1 MMICE
6 IDGSVDDLLHGCLL
20 CFQAVHLYIVE
31 VVCKLCVVYILVCGG
46 APMCVYVCLFRVIS
60 LDKILYFINTCI
72 IVVITWLRAC

>member
-46 APMCVYVCLFRVIS
+46 AHVCVCVPV
-60 LDKILYFINTCI
+60 
-72 IVVITWLRAC
+72 